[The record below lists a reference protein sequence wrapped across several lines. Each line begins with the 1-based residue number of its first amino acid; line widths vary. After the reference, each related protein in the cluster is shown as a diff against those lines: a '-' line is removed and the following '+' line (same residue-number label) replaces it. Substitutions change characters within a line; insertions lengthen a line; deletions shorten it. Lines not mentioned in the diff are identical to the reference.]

1 MSQWFVTCRIAKLP
15 ISIGGHDLLFRKL
28 DCAVINHIHASLK
41 QAALQAFDSA
51 RGVFIEGGRLY
62 ENSSF

>member
-28 DCAVINHIHASLK
+28 DCAVINHIHAVAEAGSD
-41 QAALQAFDSA
+41 AS
-51 RGVFIEGGRLY
+51 I
-62 ENSSF
+62 